1 MGTEV
6 FEELEQDNAKNE
18 KSEFEKHEKEE
29 LCENR
34 SAKDSESSQGQD
46 RKISVERATKPKLD
60 IKLNDSQKHVCVQLI
75 TRFLRY
81 FSDDFKRLI
90 KRLKIVQNNF
100 QST

>member
-1 MGTEV
+1 MRMGTEV
-6 FEELEQDNAKNE
+6 YEELEQDNVKNE

-34 SAKDSESSQGQD
+34 GSKDSESSQGTN
-46 RKISVERATKPKLD
+46 RKISVERANKPKLD

-81 FSDDFKRLI
+81 FSYDFKRLV
-90 KRLKIVQNNF
+90 KRLKIV
-100 QST
+100 